1 MVNRREQLLNRLNKA
16 WRAFEESYAGLSH
29 TQMLQPG
36 VTGAWSVRDIIA
48 HVTTWEEEA
57 LKHLPLI
64 LSGGKPPRYSV
75 TYGGI
80 TAFNAQTTKQKKD
93 LSLAEILRQ
102 SHAIHQ
108 RLIALIENA
117 PEDQLG
123 GGTRFRRR
131 LRLDTYGHYPKHTE
145 AIRAW
150 RNRNP

>member
-1 MVNRREQLLNRLNKA
+1 
-16 WRAFEESYAGLSH
+16 
-29 TQMLQPG
+29 
-36 VTGAWSVRDIIA
+36 
-48 HVTTWEEEA
+48 
-57 LKHLPLI
+57 
-64 LSGGKPPRYSV
+64 V
-75 TYGGI
+75 TYDGI
-80 TAFNAQTTKQKKD
+80 NAFNAQTTKQKKD

-123 GGTRFRRR
+123 GGTRFRHR